1 MYIPSRFK
9 VTDAAEIAGFIQEN
23 SFGTIIT
30 IEDGKPIATHIPMQ
44 FHQKHEASYI
54 TGHFAIAN
62 PQWKTMKNGKEKVLV
77 IFQGPHAY
85 ISSTWY
91 QHENVP
97 TWNYQAIHVYGMPRI
112 LNDQEL
118 EEDLT
123 ALLEKYERH
132 RSPAVLWENMSS
144 ETKKQIKG
152 IVGFE
157 IKIEEIQ
164 AAYKLSQNRN
174 EVDYQQIIQQ
184 LKQENNPNAAQIAQQ
199 MEKKKNDRR

>member
-1 MYIPSRFK
+1 
-9 VTDAAEIAGFIQEN
+9 
-23 SFGTIIT
+23 
-30 IEDGKPIATHIPMQ
+30 
-44 FHQKHEASYI
+44 
-54 TGHFAIAN
+54 FAIAN

-184 LKQENNPNAAQIAQQ
+184 LKQENNPN
-199 MEKKKNDRR
+199 